1 MDKAIKAAQV
11 EIEEDVE
18 DMKTNLAL
26 QAEENLDEQR
36 RILQA
41 KMKAAKSANERQPL
55 MDQLRNFDKVR
66 DQLLMEE
73 KLKQDRLLDERRKAR
88 AGRKQRRILEVK
100 QK

>member
-1 MDKAIKAAQV
+1 
-11 EIEEDVE
+11 
-18 DMKTNLAL
+18 
-26 QAEENLDEQR
+26 
-36 RILQA
+36 
-41 KMKAAKSANERQPL
+41 MKAAKSANERQPL